1 MSNPAESDLRALAVH
16 LVGPAEIGELL
27 GVDANTINVWKV
39 RHAQFPAPVRRLR
52 TGDIWDKRE
61 VIAWATA
68 TGRYP
73 AKPDTTVGSATPA
86 LSDSDP

>member
-1 MSNPAESDLRALAVH
+1 MSQAAEPNLRALAGH

-27 GVDANTINVWKV
+27 GVDANTVNVWKI
-39 RHAQFPAPVRRLR
+39 RHTQFPAPVRRLR
-52 TGDIWDKRE
+52 SGDIWDRRE

-73 AKPDTTVGSATPA
+73 GRDGGSKRPQEGLTRP
-86 LSDSDP
+86 

>member
-1 MSNPAESDLRALAVH
+1 VSNAAEPDLRALAEH

-27 GVDANTINVWKV
+27 GVDANTVNVWKV
-39 RHAQFPAPVRRLR
+39 RHEQFPAPVRRLR
-52 TGDIWDKRE
+52 SGDIWDRRE

-73 AKPDTTVGSATPA
+73 SEAETGKATPK
-86 LSDSDP
+86 S

>member
-1 MSNPAESDLRALAVH
+1 MSDAAESDLRALAVH

-27 GVDANTINVWKV
+27 GVDSNTVNVWKV
-39 RHAQFPAPVRRLR
+39 RPVQFPAPVRRLR
-52 TGDIWDKRE
+52 SGDIWDKRE

-73 AKPDTTVGSATPA
+73 ADAETAKTPPK
-86 LSDSDP
+86 S

>member
-1 MSNPAESDLRALAVH
+1 MH

-27 GVDANTINVWKV
+27 GVDANTVNVWKV

-52 TGDIWDKRE
+52 SGDIWDRRE
-61 VIAWATA
+61 IIAWATA

-73 AKPDTTVGSATPA
+73 SEAQSVNA
-86 LSDSDP
+86 LPKT